1 MGVKGGAHH
10 GHEGVLGEH
19 CTLRA
24 EVLADAEREG
34 HVIQRAAALAAQ
46 EEVKPHQAVR
56 LGHFEARGVEEVFAW
71 RLRELQTR
79 GAR

>member
-1 MGVKGGAHH
+1 
-10 GHEGVLGEH
+10 
-19 CTLRA
+19 
-24 EVLADAEREG
+24 
-34 HVIQRAAALAAQ
+34 
-46 EEVKPHQAVR
+46 VR